1 VLASK
6 QLYLFEGMVDLPWDG
21 RSPRSLTR
29 SAKAL
34 FLRREPQ
41 KASDTVDGEQLLIWP
56 VSAKRAPRLRGAPLL
71 LEASEGR

>member
-1 VLASK
+1 VLAPK

-41 KASDTVDGEQLLIWP
+41 KASDVVDGDQLPLWP
-56 VSAKRAPRLRGAPLL
+56 ADAKRALRLRGAPLL
-71 LEASEGR
+71 LEPFEGR